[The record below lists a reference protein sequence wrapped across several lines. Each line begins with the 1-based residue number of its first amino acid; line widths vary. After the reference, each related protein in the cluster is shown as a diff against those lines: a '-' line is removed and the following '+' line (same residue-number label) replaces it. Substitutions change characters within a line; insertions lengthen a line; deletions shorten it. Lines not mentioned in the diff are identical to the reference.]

1 MTKVFLNNN
10 QDVIKFYPN
19 HIPYKKNKT
28 HIIENRKYEKVG
40 TDQISHGRSWR
51 LKYLVLS
58 VTLSVFLIPLA
69 IYSYRKFVG
78 KLWDKGTTGT
88 EKLSIYKEISNEIL
102 KINPAE
108 KTNSLNETKLANPKI
123 QRLENEIKEFDQ
135 DTQLQNAL
143 QEVENFIKTHE
154 NDLPVDLES
163 LDEEAL
169 KLLEEKI
176 KTSKDELE
184 EKIIAASLQFPEM
197 SSLYDKYPNLMNPV
211 DLEITPDHQTI
222 LENLNVRSERL
233 RNLIEKSKN
242 KMSQYF
248 SFSLEIGKKIFNN
261 NCEKINARLDEQNAR
276 LNENDAI
283 LAGLR
288 QDIFSAAQLE
298 MSPQTEESFNAI
310 IHT

>member
-1 MTKVFLNNN
+1 M
-10 QDVIKFYPN
+10 
-19 HIPYKKNKT
+19 
-28 HIIENRKYEKVG
+28 
-40 TDQISHGRSWR
+40 
-51 LKYLVLS
+51 
-58 VTLSVFLIPLA
+58 IPLA

-169 KLLEEKI
+169 KLLEEKL
-176 KTSKDELE
+176 KQVKMNSKRKL
-184 EKIIAASLQFPEM
+184 LQLLCNF
-197 SSLYDKYPNLMNPV
+197 LKCHLC
-211 DLEITPDHQTI
+211 TI
-222 LENLNVRSERL
+222 NIR
-233 RNLIEKSKN
+233 I
-242 KMSQYF
+242 
-248 SFSLEIGKKIFNN
+248 
-261 NCEKINARLDEQNAR
+261 
-276 LNENDAI
+276 
-283 LAGLR
+283 
-288 QDIFSAAQLE
+288 
-298 MSPQTEESFNAI
+298 
-310 IHT
+310 